1 MQEIQFI
8 LLEALYQKIIK
19 FIGESEF
26 YHRVSEHGRYSDY
39 IRKVPIYL
47 SSNPNAGLLGAR
59 AALNNNNLKH
69 RLI

>member
-1 MQEIQFI
+1 MDHAKQISLKSLFE
-8 LLEALYQKIIK
+8 EKRSA
-19 FIGESEF
+19 ESEF

-39 IRKVPIYL
+39 IGKVPIYL